1 VTRLNLDGPVPCRF
15 CGGTFQWRR
24 EREPAEPGDSTYTW
38 SGLCPCGCEWN
49 ELATPEVPTWRSYA
63 EDDRAVAALV
73 AEVERLQLLLGH
85 QQFDLRM
92 AQLRVLA
99 LEEDGAELGAYVRAL
114 LALVDGGV
122 LVTPVQHAARADE
135 VTEVLCALGDYCGMD
150 EAEA

>member
-1 VTRLNLDGPVPCRF
+1 MTRLNLDGPVPCRF

-73 AEVERLQLLLGH
+73 AEVERLQGHAALLEA
-85 QQFDLRM
+85 LRTRELAEA
-92 AQLRVLA
+92 AQLGEA
-99 LEEDGAELGAYVRAL
+99 VRAL
-114 LALVDGGV
+114 LQLVGEHV
-122 LVTPVQHAARADE
+122 LVTPTQHAERAEE
-135 VTEVLCALGDYCGMD
+135 VVELLGLLVALVGDG